1 MEAKELKRFLQRI
14 ATIDRRFVYLLVGLA
29 VALPFFFPLRQRI
42 RVSPPVRQVYD
53 VVESLRPDGK
63 PLLLSMD
70 FDPSTAP
77 ELQPMAEAILRHGF
91 ARDVEVIVMTLS
103 PTGVSLA
110 EAIIHKVAGEFQ
122 RTYGGDYVFLGYKPG
137 SGNVILQIGEEIR
150 KLYPTDAAGTP
161 VDDLPLM
168 RSVHNYNDIGL
179 VIALSGTGIVET
191 WITYAVGRYGA
202 TYAMGVTAVMASGYY
217 PYINT
222 GQSKGLLGGMK
233 GAAEYEQL
241 LLDNH
246 LASRLGDG
254 SKGMNSQSMAHLL
267 IITLILLGNIHYFVF
282 HRRERRE
289 RGEHHTQR

>member
-1 MEAKELKRFLQRI
+1 MESRELKRFLQRI
-14 ATIDRRFVYLLVGLA
+14 ATIDRRFVYLLVALA

-42 RVSPPVRQVYD
+42 RVSKAVGQVYE
-53 VVESLRPDGK
+53 VVHALEPGGK

-77 ELQPMAEAILRHGF
+77 ELQPMAEAILRHCF
-91 ARDVEVIVMTLS
+91 ARDVGVIVMTLV
-103 PTGVSLA
+103 PTGVGLA
-110 EAIIHKVAGEFQ
+110 EAIIHNVAGELQ
-122 RTYGGDYVFLGYKPG
+122 RTYGEDYVFLGFKPG
-137 SGNVILQIGEEIR
+137 YGNVIRQIGEEIR
-150 KLYPTDAAGTP
+150 KLYGTDATGTP

-168 RSVHNYNDIGL
+168 RNVHNYNDIGL
-179 VIALSGTGIVET
+179 VIDLSASGIVET

-267 IITLILLGNIHYFVF
+267 IIALILLGNVHYFIAS
-282 HRRERRE
+282 RKTSARES
-289 RGEHHTQR
+289 

>member
-1 MEAKELKRFLQRI
+1 M
-14 ATIDRRFVYLLVGLA
+14 DRRFVYLLVGLA
-29 VALPFFFPLRQRI
+29 VAIPFFFPLRQRI
-42 RVSPPVRQVYD
+42 RISQPVRQVYD
-53 VVESLRPDGK
+53 VVEDLKPDGK

-77 ELQPMAEAILRHGF
+77 ELQPMAEAILRHCF
-91 ARDVEVIVMTLS
+91 ARDVRVIVMTLT

-122 RTYGGDYVFLGYKPG
+122 RIYGEDYVFLGYKPG
-137 SGNVILQIGEEIR
+137 TSNVILQLGEELR
-150 KLYPTDAAGTP
+150 KLYRTDAAGTS

-168 RSVHNYNDIGL
+168 RNVHNYKDVGL
-179 VIALSGTGIVET
+179 VIALSGTAIVET
-191 WITYAVGRYGA
+191 WITYAVSRYGA

-217 PYINT
+217 PYVNT

-241 LLDNH
+241 LLDNQ
-246 LASRLGDG
+246 LMPCLGDG

-267 IITLILLGNIHYFVF
+267 IIGLILLGNIRYFVF
-282 HRRERRE
+282 HRGERRE
-289 RGEHHTQR
+289 RGEHRG